1 MSYTLRSSL
10 RYATWIF
17 MTMLRRKTA
26 LVGAP
31 VARLQEFLARAHD
44 AVLLCLPGSGYGYAT
59 AKMLDHCWGAQQR
72 YLERLNPQQAP
83 SKLASP
89 PTNAA
94 WAAEGTSERLERC
107 LNAVAHFIAA
117 EQLYG
122 VVVSKG
128 NHDVPSRSPFP
139 AEAGDRKSKDTTGD
153 PPPVLFRTSAGT
165 LELGTTSIVV
175 RDDDSGIVV
184 FEAPTPTVALV
195 DGADG
200 ADGEAGRSPRQVTLI
215 SDQVEVVRGT
225 MRAKLTVLR
234 GVTFE
239 ARLDRAFVENSLRVA
254 KKAALESSR
263 EFLEHC
269 IAS

>member
-1 MSYTLRSSL
+1 MSYTLRLSL

-44 AVLLCLPGSGYGYAT
+44 AVLLCLPASGYGYAT
-59 AKMLDHCWGAQQR
+59 ATMLDHCWGAQQR

-83 SKLASP
+83 SKLASTTT
-89 PTNAA
+89 TNAA
-94 WAAEGTSERLERC
+94 SAAKGTSERLERC
-107 LNAVAHFIAA
+107 LNAVTHFIAA

-153 PPPVLFRTSAGT
+153 PLPLLFRTSAGT
-165 LELGTTSIVV
+165 LELGTASVVV

-195 DGADG
+195 DGEA
-200 ADGEAGRSPRQVTLI
+200 GEAGRSPRQATLI

-225 MRAKLTVLR
+225 VRDKLTVLR